1 MKAMYMSR
9 SFMGNFTTKLHN
21 ENNTYSVS
29 FNNIKQLLF
38 LQLIAQNNEES
49 IFVTLGCFSISL
61 TYRCAS
67 CLAYACQ
74 KQALYK
80 QLGVTVNQ
88 LCLWCRL

>member
-1 MKAMYMSR
+1 MTVGQFIPEKEA
-9 SFMGNFTTKLHN
+9 KC
-21 ENNTYSVS
+21 
-29 FNNIKQLLF
+29 KK
-38 LQLIAQNNEES
+38 NEES
-49 IFVTLGCFSISL
+49 IFVTLSCFSISL